1 MMANKTKSAIIYEG
15 PSLIDGGP
23 IVVVG
28 IVSKRNRKTGDML
41 QTYIQ
46 RADINPVEAS
56 RLGLDASQCGACPL
70 RGIANLEKK
79 TGQADKRACYVLL
92 GQGPTGVYKTYKA
105 GKYRHAV
112 GHADIAALGAARMVR
127 IGTYG
132 DGAAVPAYVW
142 DSLLSEAVGHTAY
155 THQSG
160 NCATSFD
167 GSLYMVSADN
177 EQAARAAW
185 SQGYRTFRVI
195 ASVDEMASEEI
206 LCPASAEAGRRTQCA
221 SCKLCGGASVKA
233 KSIAIVAHG
242 AGAKHFGA

>member
-1 MMANKTKSAIIYEG
+1 
-15 PSLIDGGP
+15 
-23 IVVVG
+23 
-28 IVSKRNRKTGDML
+28 ML

-46 RADINPVEAS
+46 RADTNPVEAS
-56 RLGLDASQCGACPL
+56 RLDLDAAQCGACPL
-70 RGIANLEKK
+70 RGIANIEKK
-79 TGQADKRACYVLL
+79 PGQADKRACYVLL

-105 GKYRHAV
+105 EKYRHAG
-112 GHADIAALGAARMVR
+112 GHADIAALGAERMVR

-132 DGAAVPAYVW
+132 DGAAVPAYIW
-142 DSLLSEAVGHTAY
+142 DSLLSRATGHTAY

-167 GSLYMVSADN
+167 GSRYMVSADS

-185 SQGYRTFRVI
+185 LQGHRTFRVI
-195 ASVDEMASEEI
+195 AAVDELTSGEI
-206 LCPASAEAGRRTQCA
+206 LCPASKEAGMRTQCA

-242 AGAKHFGA
+242 AGARHLTA

>member
-1 MMANKTKSAIIYEG
+1 MQKNRTTSAIIYEG

-23 IVVVG
+23 IVVVA

-46 RADINPVEAS
+46 RADVPPVEAS

-70 RGIANLEKK
+70 RGIANIEKK

-92 GQGPTGVYKTYKA
+92 GQGPTGVYKTYRA

-112 GHADIAALGAARMVR
+112 GHADIAALGAERMVR

-132 DGAAVPAYVW
+132 DGAAVPAYIW
-142 DSLLSEAVGHTAY
+142 DSLLSGASGHTAY
-155 THQSG
+155 SHQSG
-160 NCATSFD
+160 NCETSFD
-167 GSLYMVSADN
+167 AARYMVSADS

-195 ASVDEMASEEI
+195 ASVNELASEEI
-206 LCPASAEAGRRTQCA
+206 LCPASKEAGRRTQCA
-221 SCKLCGGASVKA
+221 RCKLCGGASVKA
-233 KSIAIVAHG
+233 KSIAIGAHG
-242 AGAKHFGA
+242 AGARHFGA